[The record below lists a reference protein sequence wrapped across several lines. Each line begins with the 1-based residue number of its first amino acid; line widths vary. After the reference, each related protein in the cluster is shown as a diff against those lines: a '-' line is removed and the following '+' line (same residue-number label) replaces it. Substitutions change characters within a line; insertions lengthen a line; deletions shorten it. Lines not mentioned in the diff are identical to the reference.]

1 MSKEM
6 LTAIFSCVFLGS
18 VLISSVS
25 QILLKKSADKTYDS
39 RIREYLN
46 PLVIIAYGM
55 FFCSM
60 LITMYCYRF
69 VDVSA
74 GPILESAGYI
84 FVAVL
89 GAIFLKERF
98 TKKKVIGML
107 VLFCGIALFSLG
119 GYLPGVFYEG
129 KRNIFICLPQR

>member
-55 FFCSM
+55 FYCSM

-119 GYLPGVFYEG
+119 GYLPF
-129 KRNIFICLPQR
+129 FQ

>member
-1 MSKEM
+1 MSDEQ
-6 LTAIFSCVFLGS
+6 LTAIFSCVFLFS
-18 VLISSVS
+18 VFISSVS

-39 RIREYLN
+39 KIKEYLN

-60 LITMYCYRF
+60 LITMYCYKF

-89 GAIFLKERF
+89 GCIFLKEKF
-98 TKKKVIGML
+98 TVKKVIGII
-107 VLFCGIALFSLG
+107 VLMCGIALFALG
-119 GYLPGVFYEG
+119 GYLPF
-129 KRNIFICLPQR
+129 

>member
-1 MSKEM
+1 MSSEQ
-6 LTAIFSCVFLGS
+6 LSLIFSFVFVGS
-18 VLISSVS
+18 VFISSVS
-25 QILLKKSADKTYDS
+25 QILLKKSANKTYES
-39 RIREYLN
+39 TLKEYLN

-89 GAIFLKERF
+89 GAVFLKERF
-98 TKKKVIGML
+98 TAKKLIGML
-107 VLFCGIALFSLG
+107 VLLAGIALFSLG
-119 GYLPGVFYEG
+119 GYLPF
-129 KRNIFICLPQR
+129 

>member
-1 MSKEM
+1 MSKEQ
-6 LTAIFSCVFLGS
+6 LVLIFSGVFLGS
-18 VLISSVS
+18 VFISSVS

-39 RIREYLN
+39 KIKEYLN
-46 PLVIIAYGM
+46 PLVIAAYGM

-60 LITMYCYRF
+60 LTTMYCYRF

-89 GAIFLKERF
+89 GFIFLKEKF
-98 TKKKVIGML
+98 TAKKIIGML
-107 VLFCGIALFSLG
+107 VLMCGIALFALG
-119 GYLPGVFYEG
+119 GYLPFF
-129 KRNIFICLPQR
+129 K

>member
-1 MSKEM
+1 MSKEQ
-6 LTAIFSCVFLGS
+6 LVAVFSCVFLVS
-18 VLISSVS
+18 VFISSVS

-39 RIREYLN
+39 KIKEYLN
-46 PLVIIAYGM
+46 PLVIAAYGM

-74 GPILESAGYI
+74 GPILESAGYV

-89 GAIFLKERF
+89 GYIFLRENSLRKKSSECWCCCAASPCSRWAAIFRF
-98 TKKKVIGML
+98 FNNLRRRQGE
-107 VLFCGIALFSLG
+107 C
-119 GYLPGVFYEG
+119 
-129 KRNIFICLPQR
+129 

>member
-1 MSKEM
+1 MSSEQ
-6 LTAIFSCVFLGS
+6 LSLIFSCVFVGS
-18 VLISSVS
+18 VFISSVS
-25 QILLKKSADKTYDS
+25 QILLKKSANKTYDS
-39 RIREYLN
+39 TLKEYLN

-89 GAIFLKERF
+89 GAVFLKERV
-98 TKKKVIGML
+98 TAKELIGML
-107 VLFCGIALFSLG
+107 VLLAGIALFSLG
-119 GYLPGVFYEG
+119 GYLPF
-129 KRNIFICLPQR
+129 

>member
-1 MSKEM
+1 MSSEQ
-6 LTAIFSCVFLGS
+6 LSLIFSCVFVGS
-18 VLISSVS
+18 LFISSVS
-25 QILLKKSADKTYDS
+25 QILLKKSANKTYES
-39 RIREYLN
+39 TLKEYLN

-89 GAIFLKERF
+89 GAVFLKERF
-98 TKKKVIGML
+98 TAKKLIGML
-107 VLFCGIALFSLG
+107 VLLAGIALFSLG
-119 GYLPGVFYEG
+119 GYLPF
-129 KRNIFICLPQR
+129 

>member
-6 LTAIFSCVFLGS
+6 LTMVFSCVFLGS
-18 VLISSVS
+18 VLISSIS
-25 QILLKKSADKTYDS
+25 QIMLKKSADKTYETTL
-39 RIREYLN
+39 REYLN
-46 PLVIIAYGM
+46 PLVIIAYAM

-60 LITMYCYRF
+60 LITMYCYKY

-89 GAIFLKERF
+89 GYIFLRERF
-98 TKKKVIGML
+98 SLKKNIGMA
-107 VLFCGIALFSLG
+107 VIIAGIALFSFG
-119 GYLPGVFYEG
+119 GMIPLF
-129 KRNIFICLPQR
+129 N

>member
-1 MSKEM
+1 MSSEQ
-6 LTAIFSCVFLGS
+6 LSLIFSCVFVGS
-18 VLISSVS
+18 VFISSVS
-25 QILLKKSADKTYDS
+25 QILLKKSANKTYES
-39 RIREYLN
+39 TLKEYLN

-89 GAIFLKERF
+89 GAVFLKERF
-98 TKKKVIGML
+98 TAKKLIGML
-107 VLFCGIALFSLG
+107 VLLAGIVLFSLG
-119 GYLPGVFYEG
+119 GYLPF
-129 KRNIFICLPQR
+129 

>member
-1 MSKEM
+1 MSKEQ
-6 LTAIFSCVFLGS
+6 LVLVFSGVFLGS
-18 VLISSVS
+18 VFISSLS

-39 RIREYLN
+39 KIKEYLN
-46 PLVIIAYGM
+46 PLVIAAYGM

-60 LITMYCYRF
+60 LITMYCYKF

-89 GAIFLKERF
+89 GFIFLKERF
-98 TKKKVIGML
+98 TLKKTIGMI
-107 VLFCGIALFSLG
+107 VLLCGIALFALG
-119 GYLPGVFYEG
+119 GYLPF
-129 KRNIFICLPQR
+129 

>member
-74 GPILESAGYI
+74 GPILESAAYI

-119 GYLPGVFYEG
+119 GYLPF
-129 KRNIFICLPQR
+129 FQ